1 MKLYPNWKR
10 ILRKSWAIRFAI
22 IAGFFSALE
31 IWNSLIGEQYFSPGA
46 FATISGVCSFLSI
59 VSRTVAQK
67 DI

>member
-1 MKLYPNWKR
+1 MTLYPNWQK
-10 ILRKSWAIRFAI
+10 ILKKSWAIRFAL

-31 IWNSLIGEQYFSPGA
+31 IWNSLMGEQYFSPGV
-46 FATISGVCSFLSI
+46 FATVSGACSFLSI